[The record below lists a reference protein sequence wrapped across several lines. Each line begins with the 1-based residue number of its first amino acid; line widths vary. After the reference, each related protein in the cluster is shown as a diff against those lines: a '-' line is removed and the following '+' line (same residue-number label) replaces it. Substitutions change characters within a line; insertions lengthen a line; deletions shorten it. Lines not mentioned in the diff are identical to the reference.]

1 MEQQEKPPKF
11 LYLPEVKNDHF
22 IIGGADDRPDA
33 SVPGSEPGP
42 GLEEPTGIYPCPCCG
57 YLTFPAPKEEA
68 IACICPVCFW
78 ENDVFDPGE
87 DDPSDENRK
96 LPALGRG
103 PPRPGCPRP
112 PAQAGG
118 AAERNTGPPAY
129 CFSWKRDSSRER
141 ESPRSRPSVKAWQA
155 WKEAKISML
164 SVRWKSRSWSA

>member
-68 IACICPVCFW
+68 IAYICPVCFW

-87 DDPSDENRK
+87 DAPSDENRGMT
-96 LPALGRG
+96 LRQGRENYRRWG
-103 PPRPGCPRP
+103 AVRQDLAPFARPPRPEELP
-112 PAQAGG
+112 
-118 AAERNTGPPAY
+118 
-129 CFSWKRDSSRER
+129 
-141 ESPRSRPSVKAWQA
+141 
-155 WKEAKISML
+155 
-164 SVRWKSRSWSA
+164 

>member
-42 GLEEPTGIYPCPCCG
+42 GPEEPTGIYPCPCCG

-87 DDPSDENRK
+87 DDPSDENRGH
-96 LPALGRG
+96 PA
-103 PPRPGCPRP
+103 
-112 PAQAGG
+112 
-118 AAERNTGPPAY
+118 
-129 CFSWKRDSSRER
+129 SR
-141 ESPRSRPSVKAWQA
+141 AH
-155 WKEAKISML
+155 
-164 SVRWKSRSWSA
+164 

>member
-42 GLEEPTGIYPCPCCG
+42 GPEEPTGIYPCPCCG

-78 ENDVFDPGE
+78 ENDVFDPG
-87 DDPSDENRK
+87 RTT
-96 LPALGRG
+96 
-103 PPRPGCPRP
+103 
-112 PAQAGG
+112 QAMRT
-118 AAERNTGPPAY
+118 AA
-129 CFSWKRDSSRER
+129 
-141 ESPRSRPSVKAWQA
+141 
-155 WKEAKISML
+155 
-164 SVRWKSRSWSA
+164 

>member
-68 IACICPVCFW
+68 IAYICPVCFW

-87 DDPSDENRK
+87 DDPSDENRG
-96 LPALGRG
+96 LTLRQ
-103 PPRPGCPRP
+103 RR
-112 PAQAGG
+112 
-118 AAERNTGPPAY
+118 
-129 CFSWKRDSSRER
+129 
-141 ESPRSRPSVKAWQA
+141 
-155 WKEAKISML
+155 
-164 SVRWKSRSWSA
+164 